1 MALRLVQVD
10 VAPDLADEA
19 TGMLREAGATQVWS
33 SSGGSFGA
41 IVSAVMGAERT
52 GRAVDLLHE
61 RLSTKGGVRGLVLPL
76 DAVLPRPAASL
87 GQEAHRLE
95 RVSAAAV
102 SREEVYANVAGN
114 ASLSATFVVMIVLAT
129 IVAAIGLTQDNTAA
143 VIGAMVVAPLLGPN
157 MALALGLT
165 LGDRPLVTT
174 AAQSGLVGL
183 MLTFVVA
190 MALGLWLDVD
200 PSIRELSSRTT
211 ASVGD
216 IVLALAAG
224 AAGTLAYTTG
234 APTYLV
240 GVMVAVALLPP
251 TVASGLF
258 LGNGFASESLGAAL
272 LTATNSVALV
282 LASML
287 TFLARGMRPRAWW
300 KEEQARRST
309 RWGAVIL
316 VALLVLLSSLIL
328 LSSTVLEP
336 KAPT

>member
-10 VAPDLADEA
+10 VAADLADEA
-19 TGMLREAGATQVWS
+19 AGVLEEAGAAEVWRS
-33 SSGGSFGA
+33 TGGSMGTM
-41 IVSAVMGAERT
+41 VSAVMGAERT

-61 RLSTKGGVRGLVLPL
+61 RLSTKGGVRALVLPL

-87 GQEAHRLE
+87 GRDEQRLE

-102 SREEVYANVAGN
+102 SREEIYASVAGN
-114 ASLSATFVVMIVLAT
+114 APMTPTFLAMTVLAT
-129 IVAAIGLTQDNTAA
+129 IVAAIGLTTDNTAA

-165 LGDRPLVTT
+165 LGDNPLVVR
-174 AAQSGLVGL
+174 AVRSGLTAL
-183 MLTFVVA
+183 ALTFLVA
-190 MALGLWLDVD
+190 TVLALWLDVD
-200 PSIRELSSRTT
+200 PSVRELSQRT
-211 ASVGD
+211 SVGVAD

-224 AAGTLAYTTG
+224 AAGTLAYTSG

-258 LGNGFASESLGAAL
+258 LGNGLAAESLAAAL
-272 LTATNSVALV
+272 LAAINSVTLV

-287 TFLARGMRPRAWW
+287 TFLAGGMRPRAWW
-300 KEEQARRST
+300 QEEQARRSA
-309 RWGAVIL
+309 RRGAAIL
-316 VALLVLLSSLIL
+316 VALLLLLGGLIW
-328 LSSTVLEP
+328 LSATFL
-336 KAPT
+336 APGATG